1 METTTAI
8 YNITA
13 VTIGLTIVI
22 VGIYCHRRGL
32 EEAELEESYS
42 YDDLLP

>member
-1 METTTAI
+1 METTAI

-22 VGIYCHRRGL
+22 VGIYCHHQGL
-32 EEAELEESYS
+32 EEAEIEESYL
-42 YDDLLP
+42 YADLLP